1 MYSVIKQP
9 VTMPSVHNFCLSRHR
24 AVWCKNYTSFLPC
37 IDSVSAALS
46 DLSTLRHLNR
56 DIGDIGHTF

>member
-9 VTMPSVHNFCLSRHR
+9 VTMPSVHNFCLSRYR
-24 AVWCKNYTSFLPC
+24 AVWCKDYTSFLPC

-46 DLSTLRHLNR
+46 DLSTLKHLNR

>member
-1 MYSVIKQP
+1 MYSVIEQL
-9 VTMPSVHNFCLSRHR
+9 VTMPSVHNFCLGRYR
-24 AVWCKNYTSFLPC
+24 AVWCKDYTSFLPC

-46 DLSTLRHLNR
+46 DLSTLKHLNR